1 MSEALTPLR
10 RTLLI
15 LACLAGLGF
24 SAVLAVYHFHGQ
36 VALFSSLCRQESLG
50 LDCVAVSQSPHS
62 RIFGVPQALVGM
74 GFFLLQLGYTLGTT
88 ARRGALCHAVPNTF
102 CQHISNTYCLKISAR
117 AGTSYVTSRFYAEN
131 GVLDAELKHFC
142 VCKKCPSRNS

>member
-15 LACLAGLGF
+15 LAGLGL

-50 LDCVAVSQSPHS
+50 LDCVAVAQSPHS
-62 RIFGVPQALVGM
+62 RKFGVPQALVGM

-88 ARRGALCHAVPNTF
+88 ARIRQT
-102 CQHISNTYCLKISAR
+102 
-117 AGTSYVTSRFYAEN
+117 
-131 GVLDAELKHFC
+131 
-142 VCKKCPSRNS
+142 